1 MKIEHRRIRW
11 GLAKLILVEEFHAW
25 INECK
30 HSRKDTP
37 MDMIEFL
44 YQKGFIKGKKW
55 REYIDS
61 NADKKYYMTMRIMPL
76 EEGKIP
82 PDCMI

>member
-11 GLAKLILVEEFHAW
+11 GWAKIILVKDFHEW
-25 INECK
+25 IKECEQT
-30 HSRKDTP
+30 RRGTP

-44 YQKGFIKGKKW
+44 YQKGFIGGKKW

-61 NADKKYYMTMRIMPL
+61 IADKKNMSFMLAL